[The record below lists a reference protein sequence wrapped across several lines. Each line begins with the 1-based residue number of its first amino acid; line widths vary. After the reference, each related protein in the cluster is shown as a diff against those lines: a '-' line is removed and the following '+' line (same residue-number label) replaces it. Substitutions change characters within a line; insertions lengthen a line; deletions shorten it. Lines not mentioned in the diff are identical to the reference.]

1 MFLLFHGKYFKGF
14 WYNSC
19 YKKKS
24 HLVPLNAIRKG
35 WPKSL
40 ANAAM
45 KTPPVTA
52 VDDINPAY
60 TMLVIVLHRFI
71 IFANF

>member
-1 MFLLFHGKYFKGF
+1 MSPSSTKCNTKGEAKIT
-14 WYNSC
+14 C
-19 YKKKS
+19 K
-24 HLVPLNAIRKG
+24 
-35 WPKSL
+35 
-40 ANAAM
+40 AAM
-45 KTPPVTA
+45 KTPPVTD

>member
-1 MFLLFHGKYFKGF
+1 MVNILKDFGIIAVI
-14 WYNSC
+14 
-19 YKKKS
+19 KKKC

-35 WPKSL
+35 RPKSL

>member
-1 MFLLFHGKYFKGF
+1 MSPSSTKCNTKGE
-14 WYNSC
+14 
-19 YKKKS
+19 
-24 HLVPLNAIRKG
+24 A
-35 WPKSL
+35 KSL

-60 TMLVIVLHRFI
+60 IMLVIVLHRFI